1 MRMSTQAAS
10 AHGAV
15 ETDQARTDADP
26 HDTPQTST
34 PSAIMF
40 PGQGSQTP
48 EMGQLVA
55 RERPDLLQAAIDAVG
70 EDPFARADDGT
81 NFAQPAIF
89 CASLAGWASIGSPV
103 PELLA
108 GHSLGELGALVA
120 AGALDERDA
129 LTLVTLRGRL
139 MHESGLAAGDGSMVA
154 VIGAGAAD
162 HAREI
167 ADASSLTVANDNS
180 PMQIVLS
187 GAQASIPAAI
197 DAAKAL
203 GLRAMELDVTGAF
216 HSPMMAAAVPE
227 FEQALADVEF
237 REPVTTVIS
246 AVTAKPFADPR
257 RELAD
262 ALTHPVRWREV
273 MLTMHALGARRFVDV
288 GPGRVLTGLAKRTLK
303 DVELVNA

>member
-10 AHGAV
+10 PHGAPQ
-15 ETDQARTDADP
+15 TARASGDAD
-26 HDTPQTST
+26 HNEAPQTT
-34 PSAIMF
+34 AILF

-48 EMGQLVA
+48 EMRELVA

-70 EDPFARADDGT
+70 EDPFPRADDGT

-103 PELLA
+103 TELMA

-120 AGALDERDA
+120 AGAVDERDA
-129 LTLVTLRGRL
+129 LALVTLRGKL
-139 MHESGLAAGDGSMVA
+139 MYESGLEAGDGSMVA

-162 HAREI
+162 HAQEI

-187 GAQASIPAAI
+187 GAKASIPAGI
-197 DAAKAL
+197 DAAKTL

-227 FEQALADVEF
+227 FERALAEVAF
-237 REPVTTVIS
+237 RDPVTTVIS
-246 AVTAKPFADPR
+246 AVTAEPFVDPR

-273 MLTMHALGARRFVDV
+273 MLTMHELGARRFVDV

>member
-1 MRMSTQAAS
+1 MRMSTRTAS
-10 AHGAV
+10 PHGAV
-15 ETDQARTDADP
+15 ETGRTSGAADP
-26 HDTPQTST
+26 NPNSQRTTLT
-34 PSAIMF
+34 AILF

-48 EMGQLVA
+48 EMRELVA

-70 EDPFARADDGT
+70 EDPFPRADDGT

-103 PELLA
+103 AELMA

-120 AGALDERDA
+120 AGAVAERDA
-129 LTLVTLRGRL
+129 LALVTLRGKL
-139 MHESGLAAGDGSMVA
+139 MYESGMQAGDGSMVA

-162 HAREI
+162 HAQEI

-187 GAQASIPAAI
+187 GAKANIPAAV
-197 DAAKAL
+197 DCAKAL

-227 FEQALADVEF
+227 FERALADVEF
-237 REPVTTVIS
+237 REPATTVIS
-246 AVTAKPFADPR
+246 AVTAKPFANPR

-262 ALTHPVRWREV
+262 ALTQPVRWRDV
-273 MLTMHALGARRFVDV
+273 MLAMYELGARRFVDV
-288 GPGRVLTGLAKRTLK
+288 GPGRVLTGLGKRTLK